1 MITDKFYKMEQTN
14 KVQRS
19 ELYNDILKIVKQ
31 IPRQNV
37 DGDAMDAASASFEIE
52 KLFFKKL
59 QQHSVMQAEGSDVSE
74 GAAVASGAVGKGVC
88 VDKGRKKDG
97 PCKYPI
103 GTCEWCANIY

>member
-1 MITDKFYKMEQTN
+1 MEQTN

-37 DGDAMDAASASFEIE
+37 DSDAMDAASASFEIE

-59 QQHSVMQAEGSDVSE
+59 QQHSVMQAEGSDGVS
-74 GAAVASGAVGKGVC
+74 GAAVASSAVGSQTSARTCANGCDWPNCTLEGC
-88 VDKGRKKDG
+88 VDPKCD
-97 PCKYPI
+97 C
-103 GTCEWCANIY
+103 

>member
-59 QQHSVMQAEGSDVSE
+59 QQPVVMQASGSDGVS
-74 GAAVASGAVGKGVC
+74 GAAVGSSAAGQSGS
-88 VDKGRKKDG
+88 VDNLLGLGYSNEQREKMK
-97 PCKYPI
+97 
-103 GTCEWCANIY
+103 